1 MKYFWVWSL
10 VDSLFILRSFKKI
23 YLQKFKQYMEV
34 FFIIIYLFIYKARV
48 IIRVFDTFVTGYLFN
63 S

>member
-1 MKYFWVWSL
+1 
-10 VDSLFILRSFKKI
+10 
-23 YLQKFKQYMEV
+23 MEV

-63 S
+63 SSFWINRFYTTLNI